1 MNLVQRNRTFFID
14 ILISILLI
22 GSTLYYAARYV
33 DFNIPP
39 FEDAAMIMRYSQNL
53 AGGYG
58 IVWNIGE
65 NPVDGATDFLFMAA
79 SAGLI
84 KLGFTVGQS
93 VRGIGFASHLLTVL
107 IIYWTNRR
115 IHNGSI
121 PFSFVSGLYLAVGTG
136 LSYVSAYFGTPFFA
150 LAAASTWTLGLLLM
164 NWKSPERTL
173 SEGDAAVEGPPPLWL
188 SLAFALSGLV
198 TGLIRPEGVIL
209 ALLMLLAVIV
219 MRMSSGPLSFWEP
232 TSWIKRA
239 RVRGILPIIFT
250 FGVVFL
256 TLGGAYFLWRWDYF
270 GYPLPNPF
278 YKKGE
283 GGWQWATFEASMLNT
298 LRLSLP
304 VVFAFILGFRS
315 KEMMK
320 TTIAYLIPILGF
332 AAAFGLVSD
341 EMNYG
346 ARFQYAIVPLAL
358 MSWIPLVRGF
368 KFDWLNRLSLK
379 ERNAYIVA
387 LIGLSASLVYY
398 SWFQTC
404 FMALH
409 QQRCDTPYERD
420 GRLEMARMLAD
431 YRGKGYVIATT
442 EAGLL
447 PYYSGWTAVDTWGL
461 NDQYIAHNGLT
472 MEYLDEYKPHIIMF
486 HDYYSPLVP
495 PRLTEANL
503 AQRWFSMTILMK
515 TYAEENGY
523 VLAAAFGDSPY
534 DTHYYYVRP
543 DFEDSDRLI
552 ERISTFRNYYYP
564 TTGKRSINYATFDD
578 GP

>member
-1 MNLVQRNRTFFID
+1 MPSTKK
-14 ILISILLI
+14 LLPDLFVSLLLLL
-22 GSTLYYAARYV
+22 STLYYAFNFV
-33 DFNIPP
+33 DFSIPP
-39 FEDAAMIMRYSQNL
+39 FEDAAMIMRYAQHL
-53 AGGYG
+53 AGGHG

-65 NPVDGATDFLFMAA
+65 APVDGATDFLFMAA
-79 SAGLI
+79 SAALI

-115 IHNGSI
+115 VHNGSI
-121 PFSFVSGLYLAVGTG
+121 PFSFLSGLYLAVGTG

-164 NWKSPERTL
+164 KAET
-173 SEGDAAVEGPPPLWL
+173 PPLWL

-209 ALLMLLAVIV
+209 AGLMLLAVIV
-219 MRMSSGPLSFWEP
+219 MRGLKPSIS
-232 TSWIKRA
+232 
-239 RVRGILPIIFT
+239 IIII

-256 TLGGAYFLWRWDYF
+256 TLGSAYFLWRWDYF

-283 GGWQWATFEASMLNT
+283 GGWSWGTYNASMLNM

-304 VVFAFILGFRS
+304 VVLAFILGFRS
-315 KEMMK
+315 KETMK
-320 TTIAYLIPILGF
+320 TTLAYLLPIVGF
-332 AAAFGLVSD
+332 AAVFGLVSD

-346 ARFQYAIVPLAL
+346 ARFQYATVPLAL
-358 MSWIPLVRGF
+358 MSWIPLVRGVGRVALGDSSSPYRDPMF
-368 KFDWLNRLSLK
+368 EALNQVSVR
-379 ERNAYIVA
+379 ERSVYVIA
-387 LIGLSASLVYY
+387 LIGLSAGILYY
-398 SWFQTC
+398 SWFQNC
-404 FMALH
+404 SLMSY
-409 QQRCDTPYERD
+409 QPSCDRPYERD
-420 GRLEMARMLAD
+420 GRLEMAQMLAD
-431 YRGKGYVIATT
+431 FRGKGYVLATT

-447 PYYSGWTAVDTWGL
+447 PYYSGWTAIDTWGL
-461 NDQYIAHNGLT
+461 NDQFIAHNGLSV
-472 MEYLDEYKPHIIMF
+472 EYLDEYKPHIIMF

-495 PRLTEANL
+495 PRLTEPNL
-503 AQRWFSMTILMK
+503 AQRWFGMTILLK

-523 VLAAAFGDSPY
+523 VLAAVFGDSPY

-543 DFEDSDRLI
+543 DFEDSTRLI
-552 ERISTFRNYYYP
+552 EHISEFRDYYYP
-564 TTGKRSINYATFDD
+564 TTGKRSINYAKYDD